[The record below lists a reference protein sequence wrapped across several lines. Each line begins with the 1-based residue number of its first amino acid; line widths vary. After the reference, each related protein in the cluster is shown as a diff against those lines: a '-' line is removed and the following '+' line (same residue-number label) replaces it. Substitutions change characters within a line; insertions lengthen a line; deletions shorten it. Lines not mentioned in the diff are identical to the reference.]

1 LQRPLHRPHKN
12 LPFRQHCDTVVVEHY
27 KPVVV
32 EHYKPVLVEQSEA
45 LESNRLY
52 RDWDQKH

>member
-1 LQRPLHRPHKN
+1 
-12 LPFRQHCDTVVVEHY
+12 VVVEHY